1 MALSSLTLN
10 AQFSWVFTRLP
21 AGFKNAQQ
29 GPQSKAFNWTPTV
42 PGAVNQAYIGT
53 VTLAAAATTTIDLQS
68 FTNLIF
74 EAPTLD
80 KVNCL
85 FVVVKATTAGQ
96 TGGRLTIEPGAVNP
110 LVWFWGAGQLSLNS
124 AGCLAHKDDTPTTVD
139 ATHRTL
145 KLTNQGTQSIDIFI
159 AIAGLDV

>member
-21 AGFKNAQQ
+21 PGFKNAQQ
-29 GPQSKAFNWTPTV
+29 GPQSKAFNWTPTI
-42 PGAVNQAYIGT
+42 PGSINQAYIGT

-74 EAPTLD
+74 EAVTID

-85 FVVVKATTAGQ
+85 FVTVKPTTAGQ
-96 TGGRLTIEPGAVNP
+96 TGGRLTIEPGTTNG
-110 LVWFWGAGQLSLNS
+110 LVWFWGSTQLTLTSG
-124 AGCLAHKDDTPTTVD
+124 GCLAHKDDTPTVVD

-145 KLTNQGTQSIDIFI
+145 LLKNPGTQSIDVFI
-159 AIAGLDV
+159 AIAGLDT